1 MSDLPPDPQSSS
13 SPISPAPRRSRRGWL
28 IGLGAFALFMVAFAF
43 INIPLFKTFCEHFG
57 IAIAPVNAAVAAP
70 AGVTRQVTIMF
81 TGEVGSGLRMAF
93 HPAHAEEKAR
103 IGQRMENHYTFIND
117 TGHTIQF
124 RAIHSLY
131 PFSADQNVAIMKCF
145 CFSQQSLGPHQSRT
159 LPVVYQINPGLKKS
173 VHSISWNYTLF
184 PIRQ

>member
-1 MSDLPPDPQSSS
+1 MPELPQHQPP
-13 SPISPAPRRSRRGWL
+13 SPAPARSASGRSRRGWL
-28 IGLGAFALFMVAFAF
+28 LGLSGFALFMVAFAF

-70 AGVTRQVTIMF
+70 AGTTRQVTIMF

-103 IGQRMENHYTFIND
+103 IGQRMRNQYTFTNL

-145 CFSQQSLGPHQSRT
+145 CFTQQSLGPHQSRT

-173 VHSISWNYTLF
+173 VHGISWNYTLF
-184 PIRQ
+184 PMKQ